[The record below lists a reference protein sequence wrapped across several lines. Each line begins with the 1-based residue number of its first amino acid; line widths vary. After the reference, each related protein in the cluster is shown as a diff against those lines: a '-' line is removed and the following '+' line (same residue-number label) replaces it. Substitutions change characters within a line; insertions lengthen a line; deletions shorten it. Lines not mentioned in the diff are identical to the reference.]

1 MPPSRTLTMPSRW
14 RILAFG
20 VSLSCILA
28 FLLASKFSSSHAQDT
43 TLTID
48 PAEIKLRV
56 GGKQPITLKDSAGN
70 PLDDGTKITVA
81 ESDLVT
87 FDADKKTF
95 TAKTSG
101 STTLDVTY
109 AATPTELKGQV
120 KITVEPALAN
130 IVIKSGPGG
139 SNTYGS
145 DVRLKISQGTVW
157 PMDVVATDTGDKPIS
172 ITKVTSSNGK
182 VSLASDQAAKNKL
195 TATTI
200 GESGVEVEIGGG
212 LEPIEFKID
221 VIEPVTSMEA
231 RRMSVEEG
239 SEPKPLELTIK
250 GIGDKTLSLSEPGRI
265 FKYDV
270 IPNHSFIKV
279 ENGQVKVDRITTGR
293 TELVD
298 ITVSTPQGIDAAG
311 VAKTLSATFK
321 LEAVAKGGY
330 IEFQPR
336 TQPLLPG
343 GTATIRATIKE
354 RDSSPSYNK
363 RIVDWVVEG
372 STAGKYVELSKEGN
386 TVTVIRKDP
395 SEIEESGTPGVKQKV
410 PSVIAIKAIAQDN
423 SGTGPTIEAKAF
435 VQLGQVTK
443 FVPMKVKLNVM
454 DYRTASDL
462 YGKVTGDEYYVLLV
476 RLFND
481 LVDEKTN
488 QYAGDS
494 ILAYSGSIEV
504 AVQLQKQF
512 DKGSKTAPAA
522 SPNPSPA
529 PSDGKWYSV
538 TAEDLKGIARP
549 YNDPTPSPTP
559 VLKPEEDPTCKG
571 TVTYRPL
578 TFEMM
583 VNTVDRRDERS
594 FRART
599 FQLLNFIGTAVSF
612 GTAVAVPGSG
622 SDLPLGLEKYS
633 NLLIPGLE
641 KLFPSLK
648 EQQRQNIVS
657 QTMKPIEEIPFGAD
671 ITRVL
676 FLPKKSFRGMVE
688 GHKVRISQICPYYF
702 KARVAIIKKGSQTEV
717 EQGTRSQ

>member
-1 MPPSRTLTMPSRW
+1 MSPSRTLTLSSR
-14 RILAFG
+14 RRAIAFG

-28 FLLASKFSSSHAQDT
+28 LLLASEFSPSHAQA
-43 TLTID
+43 TLTITPSD
-48 PAEIKLRV
+48 IKLRV
-56 GGKQPITLKDSAGN
+56 GGKKAITLKDAANN
-70 PLDDGTKITVA
+70 PLTDATKITVA
-81 ESDLVT
+81 KSDLVT
-87 FDADKKTF
+87 FDPATRTF
-95 TAKTSG
+95 TATKSG

-109 AATPTELKGQV
+109 AATPELKGQV
-120 KITVEPALAN
+120 KITVEPALAD
-130 IVIKSGPGG
+130 IVIKSGPDG
-139 SNTYGS
+139 SNTYAR
-145 DVRLKISQGTVW
+145 DARIKISRGTVW
-157 PMDVVATDTGDKPIS
+157 PMKVVATDTGDKPIS
-172 ITKVTSSNGK
+172 IMKVTGSNGK
-182 VSLASDQAAKNKL
+182 VSLASDQADNNKL

-200 GESGVEVEIGGG
+200 GETGVKVEIEG

-221 VIEPVTSMEA
+221 VIEPVKTIETRS
-231 RRMSVEEG
+231 MSVEEG

-250 GIGDKTLSLSEPGRI
+250 GTEGTTISLGEPGRI
-265 FKYDV
+265 FNYAV
-270 IPNHSFIKV
+270 APNHSFIKV
-279 ENGQVKVDRITTGR
+279 ENGKVKVDRITTGR
-293 TELVD
+293 TEKVKV
-298 ITVSTPQGIDAAG
+298 TVTTPQGIDAAG
-311 VAKTLSATFK
+311 AADDVSATLD
-321 LEAVAKGGY
+321 LEVVAKGGY

-343 GTATIRATIKE
+343 GTATIRATIRE

-372 STAGKYVELSKEGN
+372 STASKYVELSKEGN

-395 SEIEESGTPGVKQKV
+395 SEIEESGTPGANQKV

-481 LVDEKTN
+481 LVDEKSS

-512 DKGSKTAPAA
+512 DKGSNTAPAA
-522 SPNPSPA
+522 SPSPSPA

-538 TAEDLKGIARP
+538 TAEDFKGIARAH
-549 YNDPTPSPTP
+549 NDPTSSPP
-559 VLKPEEDPTCKG
+559 PDLKPDEDPTCKG

-594 FRART
+594 LRSRT

-612 GTAVAVPGSG
+612 GTAVAVPGSS

-676 FLPKKSFRGMVE
+676 FLPKKSFRGMLE
-688 GHKVRISQICPYYF
+688 GHKTRISQICPYYF

>member
-1 MPPSRTLTMPSRW
+1 MPPSQTLTMLSRW
-14 RILAFG
+14 RAIAFG
-20 VSLSCILA
+20 LSLSCILA
-28 FLLASKFSSSHAQDT
+28 LLLTSAFSSSHAQA

-48 PAEIKLRV
+48 PGEIKLRV
-56 GGKQPITLKDSAGN
+56 GGKKAKITLKDSAGN
-70 PLDDGTKITVA
+70 SLTDHTKILVA
-81 ESDLVT
+81 ESEIVT
-87 FDADKKTF
+87 FDPETTTF
-95 TAKTSG
+95 TAKQSG
-101 STTLDVTY
+101 SKTLDVTY
-109 AATPTELKGQV
+109 KATPDELKGQV

-130 IVIKSGPGG
+130 IVVKSGPDG
-139 SNTYGS
+139 SNTYGQ
-145 DVRLKISQGTVW
+145 DVSLKISQGTVW
-157 PMDVVATDTGDKPIS
+157 PMKVVATDTDAKDIG
-172 ITKVTSSNGK
+172 ITKVTSLDTK
-182 VSLASDQAAKNKL
+182 VSLASDKADNKL
-195 TATTI
+195 TAKTI
-200 GESGVEVEIGGG
+200 GESDLKVEIEG
-212 LEPIEFKID
+212 LDPINFKIN
-221 VIEPVTSMEA
+221 VIEPVKKIETRS
-231 RRMSVEEG
+231 MSVEEG
-239 SEPKPLELTIK
+239 AEPKPLELTIT
-250 GIGDKTLSLSEPGRI
+250 GTQGTTLSLNEPGRI
-265 FKYDV
+265 FKYEV
-270 IPNHSFIKV
+270 APNHSFIKV
-279 ENGQVKVDRITTGR
+279 ENGKVKVDRITTGR
-293 TELVD
+293 TEKVKV
-298 ITVSTPQGIDAAG
+298 TVTTPQGIDAAG
-311 VAKTLSATFK
+311 AADDVSATLD
-321 LEAVAKGGY
+321 LEVVAKGGY

-354 RDSSPSYNK
+354 RDGSPSYNK

-372 STAGKYVELSKEGN
+372 STASKFVELSKEGN

-395 SEIEESGTPGVKQKV
+395 SDIEESGTPGVKQKV

-423 SGTGPTIEAKAF
+423 SGIGPTIEAKAF
-435 VQLGQVTK
+435 VQLGHVTK

-454 DYRTASDL
+454 DYRTVSDL

-481 LVDEKTN
+481 LVDEKSS

-512 DKGSKTAPAA
+512 DKGSNTAPAA
-522 SPNPSPA
+522 SPSPSPA
-529 PSDGKWYSV
+529 PPDGKWHSV
-538 TAEDLKGIARP
+538 TAEDLKGIA
-549 YNDPTPSPTP
+549 YDYKGPTQSPTP
-559 VLKPEEDPTCKG
+559 DLKPEEDPTCKG
-571 TVTYRPL
+571 TITYRPL

-612 GTAVAVPGSG
+612 GTAVAVPGPG

-633 NLLIPGLE
+633 NLLVPGLE

-676 FLPKKSFRGMVE
+676 FLPKKSFRGMLE
-688 GHKVRISQICPYYF
+688 GHKTRISQICPYYF

>member
-1 MPPSRTLTMPSRW
+1 MSESRTLTMLPRW
-14 RILAFG
+14 RIIAFG
-20 VSLSCILA
+20 VPLSCILA
-28 FLLASKFSSSHAQDT
+28 LLLTSDFSSSHAQA

-56 GGKQPITLKDSAGN
+56 GGEKPITLKDAAGT
-70 PLDDGTKITVA
+70 PLTDATKITVT

-87 FDADKKTF
+87 FDTATKTF
-95 TAKTSG
+95 TAKKSG

-109 AATPTELKGQV
+109 AATPELKGQV

-130 IVIKSGPGG
+130 IVIKSGADG
-139 SNTYGS
+139 SNTYAS
-145 DVRLKISQGTVW
+145 DARLKISQGTVW
-157 PMDVVATDTGDKPIS
+157 PMKVVATDTGDNTIS
-172 ITKVTSSNGK
+172 ITKVTSLNGK
-182 VSLASDQAAKNKL
+182 VSLDSDKADNKL

-200 GESGVEVEIGGG
+200 GESGVKVELDGG
-212 LEPIEFKID
+212 LKSIEFKID
-221 VIEPVTSMEA
+221 VIEPVA
-231 RRMSVEEG
+231 RIETRSMSVEEG
-239 SEPKPLELTIK
+239 AEPKPLELTIK
-250 GIGDKTLSLSEPGRI
+250 GTKDTTLSLNEPGRI
-265 FKYDV
+265 FKYEV
-270 IPNHSFIKV
+270 APNHSFIKV
-279 ENGQVKVDRITTGR
+279 ENGKVKVDRITTGR
-293 TELVD
+293 TEKVKV
-298 ITVSTPQGIDAAG
+298 TVTTPQGIDAAG
-311 VAKTLSATFK
+311 AADDVSATFD
-321 LEAVAKGGY
+321 LEVLAKGGY

-343 GTATIRATIKE
+343 GTATIKATIKE
-354 RDSSPSYNK
+354 RDGSTSYDK

-372 STAGKYVELSKEGN
+372 STASKYVELSKEGN

-395 SEIEESGTPGVKQKV
+395 SEIEESGTSGATQKV
-410 PSVIAIKAIAQDN
+410 PSVIAIKAIGQLD

-435 VQLGQVTK
+435 VQLGQITK

-549 YNDPTPSPTP
+549 YNDPPPSPTP
-559 VLKPEEDPTCKG
+559 VLKPEEDPTCRG

-717 EQGTRSQ
+717 EQGTRGQ